1 MGHFET
7 VMGFIPIW
15 NAIYMT
21 FFHTGASLSRE
32 GMESMFNTVALVSA
46 LLLTIAIAL
55 PMSIGR
61 DEAEMVLFQFSRHGP
76 YGCAGDERNLV
87 TEYAEWSYNSIVFL
101 TVSLLTT
108 VLQLMTLSALPSA
121 YAKDADERMEAFS
134 GFQKLLAIVAIGA
147 LVFGLVATA
156 LATQF
161 LVLFK
166 IPDDSHFNF
175 CKSIGWSMSGEED
188 YRGNSMY
195 KFPDDL
201 NVAAAS
207 LLGCDYRAANAAN
220 AAGEPDACK
229 GQIVGLPDRFACCKQ
244 LPTQVPWDP
253 DTFVGSGGANQ
264 IDDRNSDW
272 TWMAMLVCAANLT
285 IVGWGML
292 AYHTNTSPIRAATQ
306 KCYDRS
312 NGEKGTAELTEALAD
327 AGLSV
332 ADLKQLPKEHMWPA
346 LEDAGITEVAD
357 KVKVLLLIQN
367 GGDTQK
373 APHGAFISLET
384 NMN

>member
-1 MGHFET
+1 
-7 VMGFIPIW
+7 
-15 NAIYMT
+15 MT
-21 FFHTGASLSRE
+21 FFHSGASLARE

-46 LLLTIAIAL
+46 LLTIAIAL

-61 DEAEMVLFQFSRHGP
+61 DEAEMVLFQFSRHGS
-76 YGCAGDERNLV
+76 YGCAGDERNIVV

-108 VLQLMTLSALPSA
+108 VLQLTTLSALPSA
-121 YAKDADERMEAFS
+121 YAKDADERLEAFS

-175 CKSIGWSMSGEED
+175 CKSIGWSMTEH
-188 YRGNSMY
+188 
-195 KFPDDL
+195 FPDDL

-312 NGEKGTAELTEALAD
+312 NGEKVSPT
-327 AGLSV
+327 
-332 ADLKQLPKEHMWPA
+332 
-346 LEDAGITEVAD
+346 
-357 KVKVLLLIQN
+357 
-367 GGDTQK
+367 
-373 APHGAFISLET
+373 
-384 NMN
+384 